1 LTEKWKA
8 GGKSTAQEST
18 AMTIELK
25 LEHQRIVESAV
36 QSGHYRS
43 VDEFLDE
50 AFAAW
55 KTRDNQPKFDRE
67 KARAAADRI
76 RELRKGVSLQGL
88 TIKNLLNEG
97 RR

>member
-1 LTEKWKA
+1 
-8 GGKSTAQEST
+8 
-18 AMTIELK
+18 MTIELK
-25 LEHQRIVESAV
+25 PEHQRIVEHAV

-55 KTRDNQPKFDRE
+55 KTRNNQPKFDRE

-76 RELRKGVSLQGL
+76 RELRKGVSLGGSRL
-88 TIKNLLNEG
+88 KTWLMNVAGEPVCP
-97 RR
+97 R

>member
-1 LTEKWKA
+1 
-8 GGKSTAQEST
+8 
-18 AMTIELK
+18 MVIELK
-25 LEHQRIVESAV
+25 PEHQRIIEDAV

-43 VDEFLDE
+43 VDECLDE

-76 RELRKGVSLQGL
+76 RELRKGVSLGGL
-88 TIKNLLNEG
+88 TIKDLANEG